1 MYNPQ
6 YLTQSRHG
14 VYYLRFP
21 IPQTFHPE
29 RRQSSIKLS
38 LQTRCPSEALH
49 MSRALCYVG
58 ELFIR
63 EGARGMDYQDIR
75 EVLFDHFKA
84 MREQMKARINTQGRL
99 SEPDINA
106 LQNNRERASAALA
119 SQNYEQVG
127 TEEQLASVMNENS
140 LDIKQDS
147 KDYETFRTEYL
158 QAYRDYCG
166 SVLEYDARFN
176 KYDFSTAPEILAL
189 RKATKASRQKKLADA
204 IETYCAEKLRLGH
217 WRPATA
223 EEYRY
228 KFALLQ
234 RYLGK
239 DAQLSISP
247 ETAVDVKHMLSQIPS
262 NATKKYQGMSIAEL
276 MQQEG
281 KKLSPVT
288 VNKHLQAYSALYSWA
303 VKRKEVQEN
312 HFGDLMDDVSKAK
325 QKRKSFEQGEVQR
338 ILNAVMKEDKKLF
351 RKWGVLLAFYTGA
364 RLNEIAQ
371 LSVSDIQKLDG
382 LWCVSF
388 TDEAGQQRLKNEA
401 SKRIVPLHPVL
412 LELGFLKYVQT
423 LRKDGRLFPELTY
436 CKVNGYGR
444 NLGRWFNENLL
455 DKQLGLT
462 SSGLVFHSIRHTV
475 MQELRNKGVQTSEIQ
490 AIVGHAADEMVN
502 KVYAPEL
509 DKKIMLNALS
519 KLNYSPVETRAAAT

>member
-21 IPQTFHPE
+21 IASFLHPE
-29 RRQSSIKLS
+29 HRQSAIRLS
-38 LQTRCPSEALH
+38 LRTRCPSEALH

-58 ELFIR
+58 EQLIR
-63 EGARGMDYQDIR
+63 EGASSMDYQDIR

-84 MREQMKARINTQGRL
+84 MREQMKARINSQGRL
-99 SEPDINA
+99 SEPDVAA
-106 LQNNRERASAALA
+106 LQNNRERASTALA

-127 TEEQLASVMNENS
+127 TEVQLASVLEESS

-166 SVLEYDARFN
+166 SVLEYDSRFN
-176 KYDFSTAPEILAL
+176 QYDFSTKPEVLAV
-189 RKATKASRQKKLADA
+189 KEATKASRRKKLADA
-204 IETYCAEKLRLGH
+204 IEGYCAEKLRLGQ

-223 EEYRY
+223 DEYRS
-228 KFALLQ
+228 KFHLLQ
-234 RYLGK
+234 RYLGE
-239 DAQLSISP
+239 DAQLNISP

-262 NATKKYQGMSIAEL
+262 NASKKYQGMSIAEL
-276 MQQEG
+276 MQQED

-288 VNKHLQAYSALYSWA
+288 VNKHLQAYSALYGWA

-312 HFGDLMDDVSKAK
+312 HFNDLMDDVSKAK
-325 QKRKSFEQGEVQR
+325 QKRKSFEREEVQR
-338 ILNAVMKEDKKLF
+338 ILDAVMKEDKKLF

-371 LSVSDIQKLDG
+371 LNVSEIQELDG
-382 LWCVSF
+382 LWCVCF
-388 TDEAGQQRLKNEA
+388 TDEAEQQRLKNEA
-401 SKRIVPLHPVL
+401 SKRIIPLHPVL
-412 LELGFLKYVQT
+412 LELGFLKYVQS
-423 LRKDGRLFPELTY
+423 LRKDGRLFPDLTY

-475 MQELRNKGVQTSEIQ
+475 AQELRNKGVQTSVTQ
-490 AIVGHAADEMVN
+490 AIIGHASNEVVN

-509 DKKIMLNALS
+509 DRKLMLDALS
-519 KLNYSPVETRAAAT
+519 KLDYGYVEAHTAAT